1 MHLKHSILVRLVT
14 LCNWRTAWGKLAA
27 ISNTQLNGGWA
38 TVNIDEIETLI
49 RLFDR
54 SGLGELELEQG
65 DTKLVL
71 RRTRTGISTVEAP
84 SEAQTSATGQQAT
97 SDASPPGK
105 AQPQTAPSA
114 DGGVVDDETDGH
126 VVRSP
131 IVGTFYRQPSPEEEP
146 YVNVGDRV
154 DAGDTVCIVEAM
166 KVMNEVRTE
175 RAGIIQEILVEDS
188 AAVEYGQA
196 LIRIDES

>member
-1 MHLKHSILVRLVT
+1 M
-14 LCNWRTAWGKLAA
+14 
-27 ISNTQLNGGWA
+27 
-38 TVNIDEIETLI
+38 NIDEIETLI
-49 RLFDR
+49 KLFDR

-65 DTKLVL
+65 ETKLVL
-71 RRTRTGISTVEAP
+71 RRTRAEGPAVA
-84 SEAQTSATGQQAT
+84 
-97 SDASPPGK
+97 
-105 AQPQTAPSA
+105 AQPQTATVSSPTDASASAEAQPQDVPSTDGSDTGTEA
-114 DGGVVDDETDGH
+114 DGFVVT
-126 VVRSP
+126 SP
-131 IVGTFYRQPSPEEEP
+131 IVGTFYRRPSPEEEP

-175 RAGIIQEILVEDS
+175 RAGIVKEILVEDA

>member
-1 MHLKHSILVRLVT
+1 M
-14 LCNWRTAWGKLAA
+14 
-27 ISNTQLNGGWA
+27 
-38 TVNIDEIETLI
+38 NIDDIETLI

-65 DTKLVL
+65 ETKLVL
-71 RRTRTGISTVEAP
+71 RRTRAGISTDEAASDPQPIAAGQPRRADGWPSAETPPQAAP
-84 SEAQTSATGQQAT
+84 SPEGGA
-97 SDASPPGK
+97 SDES
-105 AQPQTAPSA
+105 
-114 DGGVVDDETDGH
+114 EGH
-126 VVRSP
+126 LVRSP

-175 RAGIIQEILVEDS
+175 RAGIVKEILVEDA